1 MISESQFI
9 IALFFAAFGFSFL
22 GYGVG
27 FLHGK
32 MTYDR

>member
-1 MISESQFI
+1 MINECQFI
-9 IALFFAAFGFSFL
+9 FAILVTGFIFAFL